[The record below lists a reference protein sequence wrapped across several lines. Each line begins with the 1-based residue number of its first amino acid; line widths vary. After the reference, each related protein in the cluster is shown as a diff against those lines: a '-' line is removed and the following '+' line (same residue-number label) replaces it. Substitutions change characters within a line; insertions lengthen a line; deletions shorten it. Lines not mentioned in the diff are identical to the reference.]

1 MSDSSARP
9 VSPSARGESA
19 SVGDLVDLLKDYA
32 KQETLGPL
40 RGAGRWLTMGAGG
53 AICLGLGLIVFLLGV
68 LRVLQTELHAFD
80 GAWSWAPYLI
90 VFILCLGLSFVSWSR
105 VKKQLLERNPP
116 DGSNSKDRA
125 NFARGH

>member
-19 SVGDLVDLLKDYA
+19 SVGELVDLLKDYA

-40 RGAGRWLTMGAGG
+40 QGAGRWLMMGAGG

-90 VFILCLGLSFVSWSR
+90 VFVLCLGLSFVSWSR
-105 VKKQLLERNPP
+105 VKQATLGKEPT
-116 DGSNSKDRA
+116 
-125 NFARGH
+125 

>member
-40 RGAGRWLTMGAGG
+40 QGAGRWLTMGAGG

-68 LRVLQTELHAFD
+68 LRVLQT
-80 GAWSWAPYLI
+80 
-90 VFILCLGLSFVSWSR
+90 
-105 VKKQLLERNPP
+105 
-116 DGSNSKDRA
+116 
-125 NFARGH
+125 